1 MIFQRQAFIRYG
13 IDQEYTSQM
22 ARELIYWFVPMLL
35 FFGSMGYM
43 VVHPPPG
50 GFIFFAG
57 IMVHPVPS
65 LMIAYLIKKGDR
77 LILRQKVQF

>member
-1 MIFQRQAFIRYG
+1 
-13 IDQEYTSQM
+13 M
-22 ARELIYWFVPMLL
+22 AKELIYWFVPMLT

-65 LMIAYLIKKGDR
+65 LMIAYLIKKGG
-77 LILRQKVQF
+77 